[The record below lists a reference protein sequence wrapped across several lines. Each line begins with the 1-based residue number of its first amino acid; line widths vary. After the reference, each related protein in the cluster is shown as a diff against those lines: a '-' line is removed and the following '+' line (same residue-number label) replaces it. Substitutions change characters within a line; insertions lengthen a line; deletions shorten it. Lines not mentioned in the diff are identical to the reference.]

1 MPRPAKSPRITT
13 PKSKFNQLG
22 FVFSNEIKEFDP
34 CWGTSDLPKKS
45 DVISVWIS
53 KFDEVRGEN
62 RQLSAI
68 AKDKIISDIA
78 KSLVFV
84 WQSKSLEV
92 LPVET
97 IVDELSGLIVE
108 GEALGTIHN

>member
-13 PKSKFNQLG
+13 PKSKFHQLG

-53 KFDEVRGEN
+53 KFDEARGEN

-68 AKDKIISDIA
+68 AKDKII
-78 KSLVFV
+78 
-84 WQSKSLEV
+84 
-92 LPVET
+92 
-97 IVDELSGLIVE
+97 
-108 GEALGTIHN
+108 LGTIHTLRKHFK